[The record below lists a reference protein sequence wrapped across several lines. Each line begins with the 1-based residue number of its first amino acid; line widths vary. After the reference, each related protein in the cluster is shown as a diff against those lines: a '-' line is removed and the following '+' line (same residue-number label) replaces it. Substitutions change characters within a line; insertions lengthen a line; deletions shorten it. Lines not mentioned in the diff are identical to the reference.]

1 MGAVGTELVGLIVYL
16 TEMSEIVAI
25 DTSREKAEAEMWDF
39 AHTTPF
45 PFTENPRFT
54 VGDYSDTKDSDV
66 VVITAG
72 AQIQKGQSRDVL
84 ARVNSALTREIIV
97 EVERYSPQAIVI
109 MVSNPVDLVTHVALH
124 TSSFPR
130 TRLIGTGTVVDSA
143 RFMQILSNHVQID
156 PKNIFGYVL
165 GEHGPMGFIPWS
177 ICNVCGLDVDT
188 YCRLNGIPPVEK
200 ASLHQRVLEAGFEIF
215 NRKGNTNH
223 GIAASIF
230 RIIRAISANEHSVLP
245 VGALLQGEY
254 GVADLVMS
262 VPCVI
267 GRGGVQ
273 KILRYEFAAEEL
285 EAFRRC
291 EAHLRELLLEIDMSP
306 GVRAAAER
314 ATQDYSATLDY
325 LQDK

>member
-1 MGAVGTELVGLIVYL
+1 MKIAIVGMGAVGTELVGLIVYL

-25 DTSREKAEAEMWDF
+25 DISREKAEAEMWDY
-39 AHTTPF
+39 AHTTAF

-54 VGDYSDTKDSDV
+54 VGDYADAKDSDI

-72 AQIQKGQSRDVL
+72 AQIQKGQSRDAL
-84 ARVNSALTREIIV
+84 ARTNSALTREIIV
-97 EVERYSPQAIVI
+97 QIERYAPQAIVI
-109 MVSNPVDLVTHVALH
+109 MVANPVDLVTHVALH
-124 TSSFPR
+124 ASSFPR

-143 RFMQILSNHVQID
+143 RFMQIMSNHLQID

-165 GEHGPMGFIPWS
+165 GEHGQTGFIPWS
-177 ICNVCGLDVDT
+177 ICNVCGLDIDT
-188 YCRLNGIPPVEK
+188 YCHLNDIPPVEK
-200 ASLHQRVLEAGFEIF
+200 ESLHHRVLDAGFEIF

-230 RIIRAISANEHSVLP
+230 RIIRAIISNEHSVLP
-245 VGALLQGEY
+245 VGVLLQGEY

-267 GRGGVQ
+267 GRDGVQ

-285 EAFRRC
+285 SAFRQC
-291 EAHLRELLLEIDMSP
+291 EAHIRELVQEY
-306 GVRAAAER
+306 
-314 ATQDYSATLDY
+314 ATTLDR
-325 LQDK
+325 LRDR